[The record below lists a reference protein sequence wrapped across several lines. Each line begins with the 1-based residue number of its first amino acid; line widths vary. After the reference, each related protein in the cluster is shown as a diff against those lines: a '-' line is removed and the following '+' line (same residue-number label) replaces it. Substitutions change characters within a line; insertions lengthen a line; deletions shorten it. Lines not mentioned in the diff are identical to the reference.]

1 MVKPWSAGWAA
12 AERPV
17 LKLKIEEFVEG
28 PGAPPPPP
36 PKGAPA
42 EALEGFV
49 FALATD
55 RNRLAAA
62 GSKVGSAADC
72 ARWPAIAAEA
82 ARDSLDDVG
91 LGTDHPLY
99 DRLTAAAYDVLADE
113 WG

>member
-1 MVKPWSAGWAA
+1 MVVKPWSAGWAA

-28 PGAPPPPP
+28 PGAPPP

-72 ARWPAIAAEA
+72 GFWNMMARCAVYSK
-82 ARDSLDDVG
+82 ARK
-91 LGTDHPLY
+91 
-99 DRLTAAAYDVLADE
+99 AK
-113 WG
+113 